1 MLRLWG
7 CRVLATRKPTAPA
20 SHYFYDDA
28 RNTMLSEL
36 PRFCSS
42 GPKLLLWVSPVDSQG
57 VQADPMFLRAA
68 EQIGGDFLT
77 YRSRDMKDPS
87 RSMEFAERAVH
98 LASRAK
104 KKRPVEDA
112 VRYLFRT
119 FTNLVDQELE
129 RNRRLVSL
137 DDNLLH
143 AIGRRQVSEE
153 EAEMAEAIT
162 WREALDTLEPTMK
175 WVFWRLYW
183 GYSVNEIAEQ
193 LGISPNTLSQRIRRA
208 RKHLKKILDR
218 GSAQEAISSDV
229 AKSNRPASS
238 RRADPGR
245 SVPSAGADGVRRP
258 PQPRTQRLP
267 IPGDAGSVRSKS
279 APVPDE

>member
-1 MLRLWG
+1 
-7 CRVLATRKPTAPA
+7 
-20 SHYFYDDA
+20 
-28 RNTMLSEL
+28 MLSEL
-36 PRFCSS
+36 PRLCGSD
-42 GPKLLLWVSPVDSQG
+42 PTLLLWVSPVDSQG
-57 VQADPMFLRAA
+57 IEADPMFLQAA
-68 EQIGGDFLT
+68 ERIGGDFLK
-77 YRSRDMKDPS
+77 YRSHDVNDPS
-87 RSMEFAERAVH
+87 RSLEFAERAVH

-129 RNRRLVSL
+129 RSRRFVSL

-162 WREALDTLEPTMK
+162 WREALDTLDLTMK
-175 WVFWRLYW
+175 WVFWMLYW

-218 GSAQEAISSDV
+218 GDAQEAISSDV
-229 AKSNRPASS
+229 AKSNRPAGS

-258 PQPRTQRLP
+258 PQSRTQRLP
-267 IPGDAGSVRSKS
+267 VPGDATSLRPQS
-279 APVPDE
+279 APVRDD